1 MPKGERYWVEGDA
14 VVWSLFVTSDG
25 VFYAGTDEPVL
36 YRSFDQGESW
46 HELRGF
52 KDPESIMH
60 WEAPD

>member
-1 MPKGERYWVEGDA
+1 M
-14 VVWSLFVTSDG
+14 
-25 VFYAGTDEPVL
+25 FYAGTDEPVL
-36 YRSFDQGESW
+36 YRSFDEGESW